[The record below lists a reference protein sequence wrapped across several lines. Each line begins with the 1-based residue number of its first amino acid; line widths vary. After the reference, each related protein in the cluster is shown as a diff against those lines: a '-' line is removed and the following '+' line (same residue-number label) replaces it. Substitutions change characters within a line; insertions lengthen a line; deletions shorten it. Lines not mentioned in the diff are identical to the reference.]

1 MNKNKL
7 KIHKILMKKKREVMI
22 VNQKKMMKRIIR
34 AIKSLKR
41 IKGEL

>member
-7 KIHKILMKKKREVMI
+7 KIRKILMKKNKEVMI
-22 VNQKKMMKRIIR
+22 VKQKKMMKRIIK

-41 IKGEL
+41 IKGE